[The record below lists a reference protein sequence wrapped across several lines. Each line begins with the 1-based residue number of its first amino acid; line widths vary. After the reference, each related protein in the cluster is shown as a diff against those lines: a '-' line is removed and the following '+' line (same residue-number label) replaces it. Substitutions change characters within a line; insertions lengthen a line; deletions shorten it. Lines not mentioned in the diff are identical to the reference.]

1 MKFARVRLK
10 RNKREIKA
18 VCATELLRKDTVS
31 GKSLHGLIKNLYKT
45 LEREA
50 FRVTKQKKGGK
61 KVTFVKPPKP
71 KMLGTGRI
79 FGGIMFLS
87 LFLCPWS
94 SLCIYL

>member
-1 MKFARVRLK
+1 MRAGGHQMKFARVRLK

-61 KVTFVKPPKP
+61 KSH
-71 KMLGTGRI
+71 L
-79 FGGIMFLS
+79 
-87 LFLCPWS
+87 
-94 SLCIYL
+94 